1 MTPSYIQLRCK
12 NCKHFS
18 VWFHDI
24 KNKNMN
30 EVLFGDSKE
39 YKELTN
45 ELNKYFEDYPSETS
59 SHEIK
64 NISEKLISLRIFR
77 QVMGSHLLED
87 H

>member
-1 MTPSYIQLRCK
+1 
-12 NCKHFS
+12 
-18 VWFHDI
+18 
-24 KNKNMN
+24 MN

-64 NISEKLISLRIFR
+64 NISEKLISLRIYR
-77 QVMGSHLLED
+77 
-87 H
+87 